1 MASGKPAIG
10 CRGQGI
16 DEIIEDGKN
25 GFLISPGSESELA
38 EYMRVLLLNED
49 FRRRIG
55 AAARETVLQHH
66 TLDHQARSL
75 AQVYRECVQ

>member
-1 MASGKPAIG
+1 
-10 CRGQGI
+10 
-16 DEIIEDGKN
+16 
-25 GFLISPGSESELA
+25 
-38 EYMRVLLLNED
+38 LLNED

-75 AQVYRECVQ
+75 AQVYRECVR